1 MVVTAGTEASG
12 TTCPSCGRAVSPAD
26 NFCEACRA
34 ELAPA
39 VVSGE
44 EPHAAA
50 RCPACG
56 GTRFTPE
63 GYCES
68 CGHKLPS
75 GRDHTELD
83 LGMLAGVTDRGLR
96 HHRNEDAMAL
106 ATAEVASGPAAV
118 AVVCDG
124 VSSSQ
129 RPDEASLA
137 AAQAAVQVL
146 LTGVRTGVDLMEA
159 SRDAVSAAQ
168 QAVAGLKEEPGGQD
182 PPSATF
188 VSAVITREAV
198 TLCWLGDSRA
208 YWLGDGTGRD
218 AKRLTTDDSL
228 AGEMVA
234 AGLVSEEDALALP
247 QAHVVTGW
255 VGADSSGTAPHV
267 ATFEPPGPGVLLL
280 CSDGLWNYQPEA
292 TKLAGQAL
300 PQALTDPLGTAQALV
315 KFAIDAGG
323 VDNVT
328 VILVPLP
335 LTPAPRSGAAPSV
348 SPDSGQS
355 SPAGSGENSPAPS
368 VPAGSGEN
376 SPAPS
381 VPAGSGENLPA
392 PSVPPDS
399 EEKPPDE

>member
-1 MVVTAGTEASG
+1 MVMTAGPLPSEGGPNSPSPSEGGPSNEVPPPGSAPDGPAQSG
-12 TTCPSCGRAVSPAD
+12 GRLCPSCGHAVSLED

-39 VVSGE
+39 VVSGDA
-44 EPHAAA
+44 PGTVTT
-50 RCPACG
+50 CPACQS
-56 GTRFTPE
+56 THITPD
-63 GYCES
+63 GYCET
-68 CGHKLPS
+68 CGHKLPAS
-75 GRDHTELD
+75 RDHTEAD

-106 ATAEVASGPAAV
+106 ATADLASGRAAV

-146 LTGVRTGVDLMEA
+146 LAGVRTGGDLTEA
-159 SRDAVSAAQ
+159 SRDAIAAAQ
-168 QAVAGLKEEPGGQD
+168 KAVAGLKEEAGGQD

-188 VSAVITREAV
+188 VSAAITGDAV

-208 YWLGDGTGRD
+208 YWLGDTPGPA
-218 AKRLTTDDSL
+218 AKRLTDDDSL

-234 AGLVSEEDALALP
+234 AGLLSEEDALALP

-255 VGADSSGTAPHV
+255 VGADSGGTAPHV

-280 CSDGLWNYQPEA
+280 CSDGLWNYRPEA
-292 TKLAGQAL
+292 AKLAELAL
-300 PQALTDPLGTAQALV
+300 PQALTDPLGAAQALV
-315 KFAIDAGG
+315 AFAIDAGG
-323 VDNVT
+323 MDNVT
-328 VILVPLP
+328 VVLAPLP
-335 LTPAPRSGAAPSV
+335 LSTAPMGRPHGPPLRPAP
-348 SPDSGQS
+348 PD
-355 SPAGSGENSPAPS
+355 P
-368 VPAGSGEN
+368 
-376 SPAPS
+376 
-381 VPAGSGENLPA
+381 
-392 PSVPPDS
+392 